1 MESGDQPE
9 SEDDGMREFG
19 PAEPANHQGLLAL
32 EQPRHAPN
40 QQQQE
45 SERGERREKREAP
58 HENQSRRQPYLSR
71 KETSSDLEFWRPTAG
86 PGGAKAELHKMNLV
100 AGKQQVRHPQ
110 CPRIAVEASH
120 YHVVCRRRRNRQA
133 ERANTLR

>member
-9 SEDDGMREFG
+9 SEDDGMREFC
-19 PAEPANHQGLLAL
+19 PAEPANRQGLLAL
-32 EQPRHAPN
+32 EKPRHAPN
-40 QQQQE
+40 QQWQE
-45 SERGERREKREAP
+45 SERGERRDKREAP
-58 HENQSRRQPYLSR
+58 RENQSRRQQYLSG
-71 KETSSDLEFWRPTAG
+71 KDTSSDLEFLRPTAG

-120 YHVVCRRRRNRQA
+120 HHAVCRRRRNRQA
-133 ERANTLR
+133 ERGNNLR